1 MIQHYILTL
10 IGEDKPGLVQKLAEV
25 IKSHSGNWEE
35 SRLANLRGKF
45 SGIVVVSIP
54 EQSAGDFET
63 SVGQLAEQGLSIRA
77 HQTELSARP
86 SIKTRMLEVVAND
99 RPDILREVT
108 SVLSRLGVNVEDLN
122 TNCEPAPMS
131 NELLFRA
138 KAHISIPEGLSE
150 DQIAEALEELADDLM
165 VELQTS

>member
-25 IKSHSGNWEE
+25 VKEHNGNWEE

-45 SGIVVVSIP
+45 SGIVLVSLP
-54 EQSAGDFET
+54 RDHSEKFEQDIDQLSA
-63 SVGQLAEQGLSIRA
+63 QGLSIRA
-77 HQTELSARP
+77 HQTTLSERP
-86 SIKTRMLEVVAND
+86 RIKTRMLEVVAND
-99 RPDILREVT
+99 RPNILREVT
-108 SVLSRLGVNVEDLN
+108 SALSKLGVNVEELS

-138 KAHISIPEGLSE
+138 RAQISIPQGVNEE
-150 DQIAEALEELADDLM
+150 QVAEALEELADDLM

>member
-25 IKSHSGNWEE
+25 IKIHNGNWEE

-45 SGIVVVSIP
+45 SGIVVTSIP
-54 EQSAGDFET
+54 EQTADAFET
-63 SVGQLAEQGLSIRA
+63 SVSHLAEQGLSIRA
-77 HQTELSARP
+77 HRTELSARP
-86 SIKTRMLEVVAND
+86 NIKTRMLDVVAND

-138 KAHISIPEGLSE
+138 KAQISIPEGIGE

-165 VELQTS
+165 VELQAS

>member
-10 IGEDKPGLVQKLAEV
+10 IGEDQPGLVQKLAEV
-25 IKSHSGNWEE
+25 VKNHGGNWEE

-45 SGIVVVSIP
+45 SGIVVVSLP
-54 EQSAGDFET
+54 SDASSDFEL
-63 SVGQLAEQGLSIRA
+63 SVSALAEQGLSIRA
-77 HQTELSARP
+77 HPTELSARP
-86 SIKTRMLEVVAND
+86 KIKTRMLEVVAND

-108 SVLSRLGVNVEDLN
+108 SVLSKLGVNVEELS
-122 TNCEPAPMS
+122 TSCEPAPMS

-138 KAHISIPEGLSE
+138 NAQISIPSGLND

-165 VELQTS
+165 VELSHG

>member
-10 IGEDKPGLVQKLAEV
+10 IGEDKPGLVKKLAEV
-25 IKSHSGNWEE
+25 VKNHGGNWEE

-45 SGIVVVSIP
+45 SGIVVVSLP
-54 EQSAGDFET
+54 AEASPDFEL
-63 SVGQLAEQGLSIRA
+63 SVNQLAEQGLSIRA
-77 HQTELSARP
+77 HPAELTSRP

-108 SVLSRLGVNVEDLN
+108 SVLSDLGVNVEELS
-122 TNCEPAPMS
+122 TSCEPAPMS

-138 KAHISIPEGLSE
+138 NAQISIPAGLSDE
-150 DQIAEALEELADDLM
+150 QIAQALEELADDLM
-165 VELQTS
+165 VELQAD

>member
-1 MIQHYILTL
+1 MIQHFILTL
-10 IGEDKPGLVQKLAEV
+10 IGEDKPGLLQKLAEV
-25 IKSHSGNWEE
+25 IKTNGGNWEE

-54 EQSAGDFET
+54 GADASEFEA
-63 SVGQLAEQGLSIRA
+63 SVRQLAEQGLSIRA

-108 SVLSRLGVNVEDLN
+108 SVLSRLGVNVEELN

-138 KAHISIPEGLSE
+138 KAQISIPDGLGE
-150 DQIAEALEELADDLM
+150 EQIAEALEELADDLM
-165 VELQTS
+165 VELHPG